1 MERWTMQYNKYNKNV
16 KGKLISIQMFT
27 VKCFQFC
34 PVFENC
40 HNKIL
45 EVKEAL
51 QVKHEYGFGIKFALN
66 INVHESLNLVKT
78 KV

>member
-1 MERWTMQYNKYNKNV
+1 
-16 KGKLISIQMFT
+16 MFT

-40 HNKIL
+40 QNKIL

-66 INVHESLNLVKT
+66 VNVHESLNLVNLCYSIHYSLFFLGKS
-78 KV
+78 

>member
-1 MERWTMQYNKYNKNV
+1 M
-16 KGKLISIQMFT
+16 SIQMFT

-40 HNKIL
+40 QNKIP

-51 QVKHEYGFGIKFALN
+51 QVKHECGFGIKFALN
-66 INVHESLNLVKT
+66 VNVHKSLNHVKT
-78 KV
+78 KM

>member
-1 MERWTMQYNKYNKNV
+1 MQYNKYNKNV

-27 VKCFQFC
+27 VKCFQFF

-66 INVHESLNLVKT
+66 INAHESLNLVKT